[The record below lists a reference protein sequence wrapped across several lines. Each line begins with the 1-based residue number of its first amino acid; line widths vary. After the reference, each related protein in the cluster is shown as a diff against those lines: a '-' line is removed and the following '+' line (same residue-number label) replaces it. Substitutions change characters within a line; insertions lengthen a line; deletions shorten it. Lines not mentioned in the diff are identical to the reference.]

1 MTFKKVMQS
10 NKVFV
15 IGQSDDQT
23 ELFPPGFR
31 YCVGEMTYTVVKD
44 LTKEPTSAMR
54 EVMTSDGH
62 TEIMS
67 VEVIQRDLKE
77 WNAKVMDPVLKYA
90 KTEVIAPVTV
100 EPVDKEE
107 IKTEEPNVENKK
119 ENK

>member
-23 ELFPPGFR
+23 EMFLPGFR
-31 YCVGEMTYTVVKD
+31 YSVGETIYTVVKD
-44 LTKEPTSAMR
+44 LTQEPTSAMR

-77 WNAKVMDPVLKYA
+77 WNAKVMEPNAKYV
-90 KTEVIAPVTV
+90 KEVIV
-100 EPVDKEE
+100 EPPVEEKKEE
-107 IKTEEPNVENKK
+107 IKMEEPNVEDKE